1 MGPKLIQ
8 VTTEKVKLI
17 QKSYAYKDRRD
28 VILKEGDF
36 MFLKISPWKGIMR
49 PGEMRETESELY

>member
-1 MGPKLIQ
+1 M
-8 VTTEKVKLI
+8 TTEKVKLI